1 MLNIINN
8 SQEAVNNL
16 VEVSFDTN
24 FEVSIAD
31 EMLSSLREDTRR
43 VEKMVKEY
51 EKIAHTK
58 KLSDRFAKATLFAN
72 QMYSLVRELIIY
84 NPATESH
91 SAAYMV
97 WDRFAKRLEYKA
109 KLGIPDKN
117 GLRLLGENVYALERE
132 MNKLVD
138 TFRQL
143 KKEEELD
150 ISIQ

>member
-8 SQEAVNNL
+8 SQASANNL
-16 VEVSFDTN
+16 VEVSFDTD

-31 EMLSSLREDTRR
+31 EMLSSLRDDTRR

-51 EKIAHTK
+51 EQIAHTK

-72 QMYSLVRELIIY
+72 QMYSLVRDLIIY
-84 NPATESH
+84 NPSTGSY

-109 KLGIPDKN
+109 KLGISDKN

-143 KKEEELD
+143 NNEEELA
-150 ISIQ
+150 INMQ